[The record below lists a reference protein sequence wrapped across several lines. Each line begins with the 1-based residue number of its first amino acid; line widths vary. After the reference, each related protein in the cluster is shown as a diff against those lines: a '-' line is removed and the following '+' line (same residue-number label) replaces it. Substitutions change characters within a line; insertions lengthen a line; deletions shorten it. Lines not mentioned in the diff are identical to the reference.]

1 MLIAEHS
8 YRFAKEIL
16 QHPSHKAAWDEIDE
30 VLRNTPLFIYP
41 GKSKSNA
48 NLDVVQ
54 QVMNVYYDR
63 RLSVDLG
70 WEYHPLATL
79 IANSGLAADF
89 RKTFGEMVIQMEVQ
103 FGNMSRW
110 YSDIFKFQT
119 AYSQRLIN
127 IGVCVLPSNALARR
141 IDSNVA
147 NYERTLRE
155 LPSAELSITLPILLA
170 GLSLDVN
177 TPIVDI
183 SQCQFNSIKDI
194 TGKGNVLN
202 RWRIVH
208 GYLSGI
214 PMSQIGPHSP
224 TGPTLDPALLAVE
237 DAIGE

>member
-1 MLIAEHS
+1 MQVEEHS

-16 QHPSHKAAWDEIDE
+16 QHPSHLDAWDELYGVIK
-30 VLRNTPLFIYP
+30 NTPLFIYP
-41 GKSKSNA
+41 GKSSKNK

-54 QVMNVYYDR
+54 QILNVYYDR
-63 RLSVDLG
+63 RLAVDLG
-70 WEYHPLATL
+70 WEYHPLATR
-79 IANSGLAADF
+79 IENSGLAADF
-89 RKTFGEMVIQMEVQ
+89 RKQFGDLVIQVEVQ

-127 IGVCVLPSNALARR
+127 IGICVLPCGSMARR

-170 GLSLDVN
+170 GLTVDSE
-177 TPIVDI
+177 TPIIDI
-183 SQCQFNSIKDI
+183 SKCKFPSAKSI
-194 TGKGNVLN
+194 TGQGGVLN

-208 GYLSGI
+208 GYLTGVD
-214 PMSQIGPHSP
+214 MADIGPDSP
-224 TGPTLDPALLAVE
+224 TGPTLDPAQLMVE
-237 DAIGE
+237 ELDL

>member
-1 MLIAEHS
+1 MKVEEHS

-16 QHPSHKAAWDEIDE
+16 QHPSHLEAWQEIYG
-30 VLRNTPLFIYP
+30 VISNTPLFIYP
-41 GKSKSNA
+41 KKSKTNA

-54 QVMNVYYDR
+54 QILNVYYDR

-70 WEYHPLATL
+70 WDYHPLATR
-79 IANSGLAADF
+79 IENSGLAADF
-89 RKTFGEMVIQMEVQ
+89 RKQFGELVIQMEVQ

-127 IGVCVLPSNALARR
+127 VGICVLPCGSLARR
-141 IDSNVA
+141 IDSNIA
-147 NYERTLRE
+147 NFERSLRE

-170 GLSLDVN
+170 GLSIDEE

-183 SQCQFNSIKDI
+183 SKCQFSSIKEI

-208 GYLSGI
+208 GFLSGVA
-214 PMSQIGPHSP
+214 MEEIGPDSP
-224 TGPTLDPALLAVE
+224 TGPTLDPALLDVE
-237 DAIGE
+237 DAIT

>member
-1 MLIAEHS
+1 MRVEEHS

-16 QHPSHKAAWDEIDE
+16 QHPSHFAAWSE
-30 VLRNTPLFIYP
+30 VYEVIRRTPLFIYT
-41 GKSKSNA
+41 GKSKSNPG
-48 NLDVVQ
+48 LDVVQ
-54 QVMNVYYDR
+54 QVLNVYYDR

-70 WEYHPLATL
+70 WEYHPLATR
-79 IANSGLAADF
+79 IENSGLAADF
-89 RKTFGEMVIQMEVQ
+89 RKKFGELVIQMEVQ

-127 IGVCVLPSNALARR
+127 VGVCVLPCAALARR

-170 GLSLDVN
+170 GLAVDEE

-183 SQCQFNSIKDI
+183 SQCQFASVKDI

-208 GYLSGI
+208 GYLSGV
-214 PMSQIGPHSP
+214 PMHEIGPHSS

-237 DAIGE
+237 ELF